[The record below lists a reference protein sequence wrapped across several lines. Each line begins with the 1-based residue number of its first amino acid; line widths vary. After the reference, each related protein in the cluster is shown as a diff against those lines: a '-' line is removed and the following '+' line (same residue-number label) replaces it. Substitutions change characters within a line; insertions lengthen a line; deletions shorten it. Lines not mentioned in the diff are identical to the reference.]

1 MVEVE
6 IAFGEGGGLE
16 DTRDEKHN
24 VHFISRFSN
33 EGYSGGGDG
42 EGGLE
47 RFSRGVIGDSDRVL
61 IEKKEG
67 FKVVEERLVY
77 LRMEV
82 KFKVLI
88 EKKKMY
94 YLGLRRFDLWM
105 EFLMVHLEELEMK
118 KWW

>member
-1 MVEVE
+1 MIVKIVVVEWSAMIGGFIEVVVVMVRW
-6 IAFGEGGGLE
+6 
-16 DTRDEKHN
+16 TK
-24 VHFISRFSN
+24 
-33 EGYSGGGDG
+33 
-42 EGGLE
+42 
-47 RFSRGVIGDSDRVL
+47 RFSRGSQANGS
-61 IEKKEG
+61 K
-67 FKVVEERLVY
+67 VEERLVY

-105 EFLMVHLEELEMK
+105 EFWMVHLEELEMK